1 MIYIYL
7 IYFLVS
13 QAGFHPAFF
22 FFFPALSMIM
32 NKDCVSHS
40 KKILLAVTDKIRSFV
55 PGMLVTHFFLLRD
68 VTPVAVSMK
77 CSLVSPLAVMNTAMI
92 SGKRKISH

>member
-1 MIYIYL
+1 
-7 IYFLVS
+7 
-13 QAGFHPAFF
+13 
-22 FFFPALSMIM
+22 MIM

-40 KKILLAVTDKIRSFV
+40 KKILLAAVTDKIRSFV

-68 VTPVAVSMK
+68 MTPVAVSMK
-77 CSLVSPLAVMNTAMI
+77 CSLVPPLAVMNTAMI